1 MVESHHAHNPIINL
15 IDSRNAKGV
24 WQITYNLINTKDHT
38 MNTLHGTYE
47 DEYINE
53 NNHWVISKTIFKA
66 KSTLQTEIK
75 DQLIKVIFSG
85 KP

>member
-1 MVESHHAHNPIINL
+1 MGKNKNKV
-15 IDSRNAKGV
+15 
-24 WQITYNLINTKDHT
+24 
-38 MNTLHGTYE
+38 GTCKCVDYYM
-47 DEYINE
+47 DDE

>member
-1 MVESHHAHNPIINL
+1 
-15 IDSRNAKGV
+15 
-24 WQITYNLINTKDHT
+24 